1 MFKLIIFDMDGL
13 MFDTEGVMCRAFLEV
28 TAESGYPSTRDQF
41 IGLLGLNS
49 RDIQKKYRD
58 YYGEDVDAAAIY
70 RACGDR
76 KMEILET
83 EGVPVKKGL
92 SRLLDEIDRL
102 GIKKAVAS
110 SSDLQ
115 VIKDNVDR
123 AGFGGR
129 FDLLMSSAS
138 ARIQR
143 GKPYPDLFLAVCREF
158 AVKPGEALV
167 LEDSVNG
174 VEAAIA
180 GGIPVI
186 QVPDFVQLPES
197 LKKQCLSVVDSLDQV
212 IPFLCP

>member
-1 MFKLIIFDMDGL
+1 M
-13 MFDTEGVMCRAFLEV
+13 
-28 TAESGYPSTRDQF
+28 
-41 IGLLGLNS
+41 
-49 RDIQKKYRD
+49 
-58 YYGEDVDAAAIY
+58 DAAAIY

-212 IPFLCP
+212 IPFLCS